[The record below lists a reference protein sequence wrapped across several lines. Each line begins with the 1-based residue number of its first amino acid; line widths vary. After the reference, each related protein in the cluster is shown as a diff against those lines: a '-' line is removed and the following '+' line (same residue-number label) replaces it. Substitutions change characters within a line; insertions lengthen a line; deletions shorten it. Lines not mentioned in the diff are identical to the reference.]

1 MAKSTKTVAAVD
13 AAQSQP
19 TITAYKGFGLDWK
32 CRDFAYEVGKSY
44 KHTGSVKA
52 CDSGFHACEY
62 PLDVFAY
69 YSPASSCF
77 AVVEQAG
84 VLSRHD
90 GDSKVASSKITIKAE
105 INFAGLIKAAIEYT
119 TSRCKPVDPMSPAS
133 ATGYLGAAMA
143 SGYEG
148 RAKGIDGNALFLIFR
163 DDNYNIVHAR
173 AAIVGRDGIKADVF
187 YALDAEGNFQEVS
200 Q

>member
-1 MAKSTKTVAAVD
+1 
-13 AAQSQP
+13 
-19 TITAYKGFGLDWK
+19 
-32 CRDFAYEVGKSY
+32 
-44 KHTGSVKA
+44 
-52 CDSGFHACEY
+52 
-62 PLDVFAY
+62 
-69 YSPASSCF
+69 
-77 AVVEQAG
+77 
-84 VLSRHD
+84 
-90 GDSKVASSKITIKAE
+90 
-105 INFAGLIKAAIEYT
+105 
-119 TSRCKPVDPMSPAS
+119 
-133 ATGYLGAAMA
+133 MA